1 MECLHLPEL
10 SYMDFTDR
18 LEERLAGRRIPLSGS
33 IELTER
39 CNLRC
44 VHCYINQPVEDIG
57 RQARELTFFE
67 WDRLLGEIAD
77 EGCLWLLLTGGEIF
91 VRPDALRIYETAKR
105 KGLLITLFTN
115 GTTITQRIADFLAEW
130 PPTAIEITIYGA
142 TERTF
147 EAVTRTPGSYRNFL
161 QGIERLVE
169 HRLPVKLKT
178 TAMTLNHHELSAMQ
192 EFADLAG
199 LDFRI
204 DPLLT
209 CRADGQVGPAKLR
222 LSPEDVLQIDMN
234 DPRRRKEWHEFCDR
248 FLDARID
255 TDHLYACAAG
265 VRSFHIDAH
274 GQLSMCLIARQPAHD
289 LRVGSFH
296 DGWHS
301 FLATVRTLPAPRD
314 FPCNRCAVVALCGQ
328 CPGWSQLEHG
338 PTENARPVAYLHQV
352 AQMRA
357 KAFGLK
363 MEL

>member
-1 MECLHLPEL
+1 LECLHLPEL

-328 CPGWSQLEHG
+328 CPGWSTTG
-338 PTENARPVAYLHQV
+338 ARPHRKTRVRLPTCTKWPRCAPRPL
-352 AQMRA
+352 
-357 KAFGLK
+357 G
-363 MEL
+363 